1 MAPKCEGP
9 FQISEVL
16 RPVTYQ
22 LDLPPTWQIH
32 NVFHAVLL
40 MPYIENE
47 VHGPNFLQ
55 PPPDIKND
63 EEQWEIEAILNHR
76 QHRQGYQYYVLWKGW
91 PITNATWELSTCFKN
106 GGETILQEY
115 QHQFHL

>member
-16 RPVTYQ
+16 RLVTYQ
-22 LDLPPTWQIH
+22 LELPPTWQIH

-40 MPYIENE
+40 MPYIKNE

-55 PPPDIKND
+55 PPLDIEND
-63 EEQWEIEAILNHR
+63 EEQWEIEAILNH
-76 QHRQGYQYYVLWKGW
+76 QQCG
-91 PITNATWELSTCFKN
+91 
-106 GGETILQEY
+106 
-115 QHQFHL
+115 